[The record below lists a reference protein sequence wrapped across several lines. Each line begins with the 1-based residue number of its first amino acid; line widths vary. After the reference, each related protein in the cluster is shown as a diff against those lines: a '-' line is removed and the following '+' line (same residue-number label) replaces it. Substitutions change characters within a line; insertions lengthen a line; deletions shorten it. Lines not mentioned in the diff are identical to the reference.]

1 MKKGAKK
8 LIKIGIV
15 SSPWLGGSGVVAAE
29 LAKYLNKTGRYKIIF
44 IGQKLPFRLSLS
56 EVNFH
61 DVSSL
66 KHPLFENPLVDISMI
81 EGIVEAVIE
90 HKIDILH
97 AHFAL
102 PFGYYAV
109 QAKEILKQ
117 MGIKVK
123 VITTLHGTDVLMLG
137 KESPAIMK
145 LVLKQSDE
153 ITVVSKNLMQL
164 TKNIYRTT
172 RNIRVIYNFIDHR
185 KLPANKP
192 SIQLRRRFARDDQ
205 KIFMHVS
212 NFRPIKKVED
222 VLKIFSKV
230 NRDLPSVLIFIGE
243 GPKMNLVKR
252 ITNSMKCKDSIYFL
266 EAVNNPYLYL
276 QIADGL
282 IITSKYESF
291 CLAALEAMS
300 FGVPVFSTNVGGIK
314 EVIKHKVSGYLTKQ
328 GDIQA
333 FVKNMLGHFS
343 NNKKVAEMKLN
354 SLNESM
360 MFNTENIIPQYEK
373 IYQKLLSQKNNLLK
387 YTYGYF
393 RDRDILR

>member
-1 MKKGAKK
+1 MKKDAKK

-29 LAKYLNKTGRYKIIF
+29 LAKYLNRTGRYRIIF
-44 IGQKLPFRLSLS
+44 IGQKLPFRLSLN

-123 VITTLHGTDVLMLG
+123 IITTLHGTDVLMLG

-153 ITVVSKNLMQL
+153 ITAVSKNLMQL
-164 TKNIYRTT
+164 TKSIYRTT
-172 RNIRVIYNFIDHR
+172 RNIRVIYNFIDHQ

-212 NFRPIKKVED
+212 NFRPIKKVAD
-222 VLKIFSKV
+222 VLKIFSRV

-243 GPKMNLVKR
+243 GPKMSLVKR

-314 EVIKHKVSGYLTKQ
+314 EVIKHKVSGYLSKQ
-328 GDIQA
+328 EDIQG
-333 FVKNMLGHFS
+333 FVKNILSHFS
-343 NNKKVAEMKLN
+343 SNKKVAEMKLN

-360 MFNTENIIPQYEK
+360 AFNTENIIPQYEK